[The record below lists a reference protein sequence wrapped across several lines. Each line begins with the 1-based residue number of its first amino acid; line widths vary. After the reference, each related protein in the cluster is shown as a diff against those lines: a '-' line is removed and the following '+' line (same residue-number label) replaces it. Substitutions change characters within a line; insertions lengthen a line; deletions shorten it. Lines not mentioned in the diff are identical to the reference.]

1 MKPKGEFLR
10 SLRKQEKDAK
20 AKYEIEVPLLF
31 LLFRVY
37 GCWSE
42 QFYDKLEKA
51 GTSVTS
57 FLPGKSEAEKR
68 RDKDAVNTLPSLIYA
83 KVRRW
88 SRAPGRSLAHSLT
101 HSLSGGGRGTGEHG
115 SRSTCAAA
123 LQQAPPSRR
132 AHDGAFALGERA
144 GHVDDLRQGGA
155 QHALAQGPAAHGSAP
170 LL

>member
-83 KVRRW
+83 KV
-88 SRAPGRSLAHSLT
+88 PGHSLAHSLT
-101 HSLSGGGRGTGEHG
+101 HSLTERRWSWRRRTWLSIHMC
-115 SRSTCAAA
+115 SCSATSTAEPSCA
-123 LQQAPPSRR
+123 
-132 AHDGAFALGERA
+132 
-144 GHVDDLRQGGA
+144 
-155 QHALAQGPAAHGSAP
+155 
-170 LL
+170 